1 MIFKEEKDLL
11 IECQDTCGI
20 FRIDNC
26 DLVDMDYPYAFRFYS
41 DSPEVNTKLVSEFNN
56 QVWEINKEVLC
67 YFQNQFFV
75 NGFTKDRT
83 ACFIKPF
90 KKKYS
95 YMFRVEPLLNDEK
108 NKNPLF
114 AFQCWKIKL
123 PKNFSYLNREAELTL
138 KNKSV
143 FGICIPKQ
151 DINKIVKYIDEQVK
165 GENK

>member
-41 DSPEVNTKLVSEFNN
+41 DSPEINTKLVSEFNN

-67 YFQNQFFV
+67 YFQNQFFI
-75 NGFTKDRT
+75 NDFTKDRT

-114 AFQCWKIKL
+114 AFQCWKTKL
-123 PKNFSYLNREAELTL
+123 PKHSDWLSREEELVL
-138 KNKSV
+138 KKKQV
-143 FGICIPKQ
+143 FGVCISKQ
-151 DINKIVKYIDEQVK
+151 DINKIQKYLDEQINV
-165 GENK
+165 GE